1 MGSWNTMAMRV
12 ARISRRRRWVAPTTS
27 SPSTRIEPALTAS
40 TPGGSRPMTA
50 SDVTDLPE
58 PDSPTTHTVSPACTS
73 RLRLRT
79 TRLPAPATSTDRLRM
94 ASTADEVSPAGGVGV

>member
-12 ARISRRRRWVAPTTS
+12 ARSSRRRRGVAVATS
-27 SPSTRIEPALTAS
+27 SPSTRIEPA
-40 TPGGSRPMTA
+40 PIFRMPCGSRPMTA
-50 SDVTDLPE
+50 SEVTDLPE
-58 PDSPTTHTVSPACTS
+58 PDSPTTQTVSPACTS

-94 ASTADEVSPAGGVGV
+94 ARMADEVSPAGSGE